1 MTVSAIKPAGWGNI
15 VVPDIKATATRVVY
29 ENRWM
34 RVRED
39 AIVRRDGTPGIY
51 GVVEKADFAVI
62 AAIED
67 GMIHLVEQYRYP
79 VKGRYWEL
87 PQGSWEEA
95 PGTDPLDLAR
105 AELREETGL
114 TAESMIHV
122 GHLFEC
128 YGYSTQGFHIYLAQ
142 GLKPGEANREA
153 SEQDMVSRAFPIAAV
168 LGMIAGGTIK
178 DAATVATLG
187 LLRLKGLI

>member
-1 MTVSAIKPAGWGNI
+1 MA
-15 VVPDIKATATRVVY
+15 PDIRTTATRVVY

-39 AIVRRDGTPGIY
+39 AIVRQDGSPGIY
-51 GVVEKADFAVI
+51 GVVEKADFAII
-62 AAIED
+62 APVEK

-79 VKGRYWEL
+79 VQGRYWEL
-87 PQGSWEEA
+87 PQGSWENG
-95 PGTDPLDLAR
+95 PDTDPAELAR

-114 TAESMIHV
+114 IAETMLHV

-128 YGYSTQGFHIYLAQ
+128 YGYSNQGFHIYLAH
-142 GLKPGEANREA
+142 GLRQGEARRELT
-153 SEQDMVSRAFPIAAV
+153 EQDMISRAFPVEEV
-168 LGMIAGGTIK
+168 LAMISKGVIK

-187 LLRLKGLI
+187 LLRLKGLL

>member
-1 MTVSAIKPAGWGNI
+1 MP
-15 VVPDIKATATRVVY
+15 PDIKTLSSRIVY

-39 AIVRRDGTPGIY
+39 AIERRDGATGIY

-62 AAIED
+62 APVD
-67 GMIHLVEQYRYP
+67 NSMIHLVEQYRYP
-79 VKGRYWEL
+79 VQGRYWEL

-95 PGTDPLDLAR
+95 PGTDPLELAR

-114 TAESMIHV
+114 SAETMLHA
-122 GHLFEC
+122 GYLFEC

-142 GLKPGEANREA
+142 GLRVGEADREQ
-153 SEQDMVSRAFPIAAV
+153 SEQDLISRAFPLDEV
-168 LGMIAGGTIK
+168 LAMVLNGTIK
-178 DAATVATLG
+178 DAATVAALG
-187 LLRLKGLI
+187 LLRLKGLL